1 MLENAH
7 TQRTSKVQQ
16 DNISETAKSAE
27 DLLASEQARKLK
39 VLADKVENFIEG
51 EGDIEGAR
59 FEE

>member
-1 MLENAH
+1 MDIE
-7 TQRTSKVQQ
+7 KE
-16 DNISETAKSAE
+16 ETAKSAE

-39 VLADKVENFIEG
+39 VFADKVENFIEG